1 MPADIPKVVFPDPV
15 AQRRPGAAY
24 VCPLVRGQTIWVVL
38 ASGFGDYEI
47 LEARFDEHQPGWGK
61 GHALY
66 TARIPGSEGTS
77 WRSSM
82 RETFGTER
90 EARVAEAAYHRR
102 YAQRKRKEAQ
112 ASDQQAEA
120 AEARILALDAEAA
133 ARRGAAEV
141 CS

>member
-1 MPADIPKVVFPDPV
+1 MAADIPKVTFPDPM
-15 AQRRPGAAY
+15 AQRRPGATY
-24 VCPLVRGQTIWVVL
+24 VCPLVKGQTIWVVW

-47 LEARFDEHQPGWGK
+47 HEGRFDEHQPGWGQ

-66 TARIPGSEGTS
+66 TAHHPGHEGTS
-77 WRSSM
+77 WRASM

-90 EARVAEAAYHRR
+90 EARVAEASYHRR
-102 YAQRKRKEAQ
+102 YAQKKRKEAQ

-120 AEARILALDAEAA
+120 AEARVLALDAEAA
-133 ARRGAAEV
+133 ASRGADEV